1 VEQEAG
7 MKKGPLP
14 PPPEAPTVVRYHRED
29 GCVLGIAAW
38 DGKRIRMAIFDSPV
52 RLLIVDP
59 TEMRY
64 ITPLDLKVPRAA
76 KRMRAAGKR
85 LGITDGARKFLSDST
100 LNEMRVTFLSE
111 L

>member
-1 VEQEAG
+1 

-29 GCVLGIAAW
+29 GVVLGVARW

-85 LGITDGARKFLSDST
+85 LGITDGARKFLTETVDG
-100 LNEMRVTFLSE
+100 VTGVTPAVE
-111 L
+111 V